1 MAIRVVT
8 DSSADLPPELARRFD
23 ITVVP
28 CYVMLGDRS
37 HRDGLDITA
46 DEFYRYLLSSP
57 GLPTTAQPSV
67 ADFQAVYADLLG
79 QGHHVLSIHISQ
91 KLSGTLNSAE
101 RARALFGDDG
111 AGRVEIVDSRLASIS
126 LGLVALA
133 AAQAAQA
140 AGSLQGL
147 ASQVRQ
153 DLPLTHGLIM
163 LDTLEYLQKGG
174 RIGKAQAFLGS
185 VLNVKP
191 ILRLQDGE
199 VHPLERLRNRER
211 AVGRLVE
218 MARELAPVR
227 RLAVIHSTA
236 PDQAEALRRRLADLL
251 PFDEI
256 VLTRFGPTLGTYVGP
271 GALGVGLTCTEDM
284 AAEMGPHDILES

>member
-28 CYVMLGDRS
+28 CYVMLGDKS
-37 HRDGLDITA
+37 HRDGLDITP
-46 DEFYRYLLSSP
+46 DEFYQYLVSSP
-57 GLPTTAQPSV
+57 RLPTTAQPSV
-67 ADFQAVYADLLG
+67 GDFQAVYADLLG
-79 QGHHVLSIHISQ
+79 QGHQVLSIHISN

-101 RARALFGDDG
+101 RAGVLLGNDG

-133 AAQAAQA
+133 AAQSAQTA
-140 AGSLQGL
+140 DSLQGL
-147 ASQVRQ
+147 ASRVRQ
-153 DLPLTHGLIM
+153 DLPLTHGLFM
-163 LDTLEYLQKGG
+163 VDTLEYLQKGG

-185 VLNVKP
+185 VLSVKP

-199 VHPLERLRNRER
+199 AHPVGRLRNRER
-211 AVGRLVE
+211 ALGRLVE
-218 MARELAPVR
+218 MARELAPAR

-236 PDQAEALRRRLADLL
+236 PEEAAGLRHQLADLL

-256 VLTRFGPTLGTYVGP
+256 VSARFGPALGTYLGP
-271 GALGVGLTCTEDM
+271 GALGIGLTC
-284 AAEMGPHDILES
+284 AEERAGDGL

>member
-8 DSSADLPPELARRFD
+8 DSSADLPPELARRFE

-37 HRDGLDITA
+37 HRDGLDITP
-46 DEFYRYLLSSP
+46 DEFYHHLLSSP

-67 ADFQAVYADLLG
+67 ADFQAVYAGLLG
-79 QGHHVLSIHISQ
+79 QGHDVLSVHVSQ

-101 RARALFGDDG
+101 RARALLGNNG

-133 AAQAAQA
+133 AAQTAQA
-140 AGSLQGL
+140 TDSLQGL
-147 ASQVRQ
+147 ASRVRQ
-153 DLPLTHGLIM
+153 DLPLTHGLFM

-174 RIGKAQAFLGS
+174 RIGKAQAFLGA
-185 VLNVKP
+185 VLGVKP
-191 ILRLQDGE
+191 ILQLKDGE
-199 VHPLERLRNRER
+199 VHPVERLRNRER
-211 AVGRLVE
+211 AVGRLIA
-218 MARELAPVR
+218 MARELAPAR

-236 PDQAEALRRRLADLL
+236 PDQAEALRHRLADLL
-251 PFDEI
+251 PLDEI
-256 VLTRFGPTLGTYVGP
+256 VSARFGPTLGTYVGP
-271 GALGVGLTCTEDM
+271 GALGIGLTC
-284 AAEMGPHDILES
+284 AEAPAGGGLS